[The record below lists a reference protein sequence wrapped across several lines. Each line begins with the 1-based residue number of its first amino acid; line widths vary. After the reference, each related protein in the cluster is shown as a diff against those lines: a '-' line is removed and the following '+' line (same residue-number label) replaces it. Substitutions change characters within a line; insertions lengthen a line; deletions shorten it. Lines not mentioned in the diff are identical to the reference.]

1 MDRFDAM
8 RMFVRVVQSGSF
20 SATAR
25 EIGVGQP
32 FVSKQIAQLEAHL
45 GAQLLRRTSRSM
57 TLTEAGQSFYEAAV
71 RIIDDLDAAESLV
84 GHGQTAPSGLVRV
97 TVAPVFARLYHRA
110 EARRSFS
117 RRYPDISVE
126 MRVSER
132 TVNLIEEGIDLA
144 IHNGP
149 LTDSSLIARTIA
161 TTSIIT
167 VATPSYLAARGE
179 PASPSDLERHACVV
193 FAPRGEPRPWA
204 FKGKFGAIVHQPKG
218 RFRTADAEQIRAA
231 VLANLGLAHAP
242 GWLFAQEI
250 ASGIVRP
257 VLLEY
262 EPEPLPISA
271 VHPAARRLPTKV
283 RVFTEFVIEALRRQ
297 PGFAMSTSRMSATA
311 VSENPTPMPQWDESE
326 GRGGVDRSRTPP
338 FRAQLA
344 V

>member
-25 EIGVGQP
+25 EVGVGQP

-57 TLTEAGQSFYEAAV
+57 TLTEAGQSFYEATV

-97 TVAPVFARLYHRA
+97 TVAPVFARLYLVPRLSHFFA
-110 EARRSFS
+110 
-117 RRYPDISVE
+117 RYPDISIE
-126 MRVSER
+126 MRVTER

-149 LTDSSLIARTIA
+149 LTDSSLLARAIA
-161 TTSIIT
+161 TTSVTT
-167 VATPSYLAARGE
+167 VATPAYLAARGE
-179 PASPSDLERHACVV
+179 PSSPTDLEHHACVV
-193 FAPRGEPRPWA
+193 FAPRGEPRPWE
-204 FKGKFGAIVHQPKG
+204 FKGKFGAIVHHPKG
-218 RFRTADAEQIRAA
+218 RFLTADAEQIRAA
-231 VLANLGLAHAP
+231 VLADLGLAHAP
-242 GWLFAQEI
+242 GWMFAQEI
-250 ASGIVRP
+250 ASGTVRP

-283 RVFTEFVIEALRRQ
+283 RIFTEFIIEALHGQ
-297 PGFAMSTSRMSATA
+297 PGFAMSTSHLSVRNGAPARLS
-311 VSENPTPMPQWDESE
+311 SPI
-326 GRGGVDRSRTPP
+326 R
-338 FRAQLA
+338 
-344 V
+344 